1 MKPEIIKYKVG
12 VEEVDEKDAEGKLT
26 GAKKKVD
33 ILAEVSMNFPE
44 DLDEMAQMWGGD
56 TAYDK
61 AKAQVVID
69 ARRLCYEASTVEEA
83 QEMVNQFTP
92 GVSRRATGGTSN
104 KALMAQLSELRKV
117 NPEKYAEIE
126 AMMKASK

>member
-83 QEMVNQFTP
+83 QEMVSQFTP

-104 KALMAQLSELRKV
+104 KALMAQLSELRKA

-126 AMMKASK
+126 AMMKATK